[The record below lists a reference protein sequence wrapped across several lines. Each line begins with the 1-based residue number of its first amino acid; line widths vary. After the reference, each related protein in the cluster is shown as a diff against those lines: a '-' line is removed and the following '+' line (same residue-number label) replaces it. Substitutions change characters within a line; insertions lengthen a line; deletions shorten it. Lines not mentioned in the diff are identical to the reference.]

1 MRSIKRNFNILQ
13 AIILKK
19 INKQMI
25 DKQMIDK
32 QIILFTCCN
41 DNITIKLKFFK
52 KFEHFE

>member
-1 MRSIKRNFNILQ
+1 
-13 AIILKK
+13 
-19 INKQMI
+19 MI